1 MRRRGVR
8 SVSVMKYIMENWRR
22 FTEEEA
28 KNPRQF
34 SSFVVFIN
42 PEEKILILKRQN
54 NTGMRFPGL
63 WSFAGGGG
71 EEGEEPEAAAT
82 REALEETG
90 ITINKMEHVYTKNDG
105 PGDVHFFKC
114 LDFAGEVQKDKVLD
128 EHDDFRWINPNELDQ
143 YHTAPEVE
151 QVARKAFGTN
161 VVL

>member
-1 MRRRGVR
+1 
-8 SVSVMKYIMENWRR
+8 MKYIMENWRR
-22 FTEEEA
+22 LTEEEA

-63 WSFAGGGG
+63 WSFAGGGA
-71 EEGEEPEAAAT
+71 EEGEEPETAAT

-90 ITINKMEHVYTKNDG
+90 ITINKMEHVHTKNDG

>member
-1 MRRRGVR
+1 
-8 SVSVMKYIMENWRR
+8 MKYIMENWRR
-22 FTEEEA
+22 LTEEEA

-63 WSFAGGGG
+63 WSFAGGGA
-71 EEGEEPEAAAT
+71 EEGEDPEAAAT

-90 ITINKMEHVYTKNDG
+90 ITINKIEHVHTKNDG
-105 PGDVHFFKC
+105 RGTVHFFKC
-114 LDFAGEVQKDKVLD
+114 LDFDGEVQKDKVLD

-151 QVARKAFGTN
+151 QVVRKAFGTN